1 MSARAP
7 RRVALLLLL
16 LPGAGAPA
24 VAQQVDAAAEPALTC
39 WLKVDRVAV
48 RVGEPF
54 GLALTCSALETP
66 ALAALPDLSSVEPA
80 TLQVPP
86 FEVLGGVRHADV
98 LAGTRRFLQ
107 FEYRLRLIA
116 DGWFGRDVSLPPL
129 TLKYTLAVRRGG
141 DDQQGRERTY
151 VLPSLPIRILSLVPL
166 TGGDLRDA
174 SPASFARIEQHRL
187 RGQVAMAVAIALFA
201 FAGAFLLLSVS
212 AGLAGRGARAVR
224 GPRRLGDAAL
234 LGASLARLRQL
245 RADARTCGWTPGL
258 LGEALA
264 AMRVAAA
271 VGMGQP
277 VGQQV
282 VPADTVAVA
291 GQLVARLGLL
301 RPRRVLLSASAT
313 AATLDRYLAAPPR
326 GARAARRAAL
336 AQLRD
341 SIAGVSAYR
350 YSRGEPAV
358 REDAPAAA
366 VAQALVAAAGL
377 RRAVRAPA
385 RLIDDALGAWAQ
397 WRLAWKR

>member
-1 MSARAP
+1 M
-7 RRVALLLLL
+7 ALLLLV
-16 LPGAGAPA
+16 LPGAFAPA
-24 VAQQVDAAAEPALTC
+24 VAQQADATAEPALTC

-66 ALAALPDLSSVEPA
+66 ALAALPDLSTVEPA

-86 FEVLGGVRHADV
+86 FEVLGGVRHPDI
-98 LAGTRRFLQ
+98 LAGTQRFLQ
-107 FEYRLRLIA
+107 FEYRLRLVA

-166 TGGDLRDA
+166 TGGDLRDV
-174 SPASFARIEQHRL
+174 SPASFARIERHRL
-187 RGQVAMAVAIALFA
+187 RGQAATAAAVALFA

-234 LGASLARLRQL
+234 LDASLARLRRL

-271 VGMGQP
+271 VGMGQA

-282 VPADTVAVA
+282 VPAGTVAVA
-291 GQLVARLGLL
+291 GQLVARQGLL

-341 SIAGVSAYR
+341 SIAGISAYR
-350 YSRGEPAV
+350 YSRGDPAV

-366 VAQALVAAAGL
+366 AVAQALGAAAGL

-385 RLIDDALGAWAQ
+385 RLIDDTLGAWAQ